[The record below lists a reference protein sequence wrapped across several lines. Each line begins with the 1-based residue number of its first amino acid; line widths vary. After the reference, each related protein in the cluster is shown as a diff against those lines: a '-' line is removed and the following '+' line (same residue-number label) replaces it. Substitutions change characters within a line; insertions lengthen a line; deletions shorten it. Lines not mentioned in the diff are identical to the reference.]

1 MTRKCTVEPKRKD
14 DVESAYEARKQELV
28 MGKEVMGRNLKLPA
42 SAEEDTTGLF
52 EKYGEM
58 VSAGGVPVLERLVE
72 KLVRL
77 SQRNIDLLTET
88 EQMLRE
94 ESSSSSSAQSQKS
107 SDQLRGMLTSSAA
120 EYRTVI
126 NNAKE
131 KDSKVK
137 DKLQVRSHN
146 GLILVI
152 GIETCRLCQELS
164 LYWMHTLC
172 RHLQAV
178 DASFQAM
185 DASKRWL

>member
-1 MTRKCTVEPKRKD
+1 
-14 DVESAYEARKQELV
+14 
-28 MGKEVMGRNLKLPA
+28 MGKEVGRRNLNLPA

-58 VSAGGVPVLERLVE
+58 VSAGGVPVLERLLE
-72 KLVRL
+72 KLVHL
-77 SQRNIDLLTET
+77 SQRNTDLLTET

-94 ESSSSSSAQSQKS
+94 ESSSSSSQKS
-107 SDQLRGMLTSSAA
+107 SDQLRGMLTSSAG

-152 GIETCRLCQELS
+152 GIDTCRLCQGLS

>member
-28 MGKEVMGRNLKLPA
+28 MGKGVGGRNLNLPA
-42 SAEEDTTGLF
+42 SAEENTTGLF

-58 VSAGGVPVLERLVE
+58 VSAGGVPVLERLLE

-107 SDQLRGMLTSSAA
+107 SDQLRGMLTSSAG

-126 NNAKE
+126 NSAKE

-137 DKLQVRSHN
+137 DKLQVRSH
-146 GLILVI
+146 GMILVI

>member
-28 MGKEVMGRNLKLPA
+28 MGKEVMGRNLNLPA

-58 VSAGGVPVLERLVE
+58 VSAGGVPVLERLLE

-77 SQRNIDLLTET
+77 SQRNIDLLAET

-107 SDQLRGMLTSSAA
+107 SDQLRGMLTSSAG
-120 EYRTVI
+120 EYWTVI

-131 KDSKVK
+131 KDGKVK
-137 DKLQVRSHN
+137 DKLQVRSH
-146 GLILVI
+146 GMILVI

-172 RHLQAV
+172 RHLQAL